1 MKQILM
7 LCGAILFF
15 HTGHAQQGSTEN
27 LPGVES
33 VPMTAQDS
41 LKQSLAKLKTAWA
54 DVNKLLVRRND
65 SMTIEI
71 AGIEYD
77 NSHLT
82 QLKDG
87 IKKLKNVRS
96 LAMRYSETT
105 ATMEII
111 YKGKPTDLWD
121 NLPATTK
128 SSFKIS
134 ELCDK
139 NIKLDYKHKPL

>member
-1 MKQILM
+1 MKKILM

-15 HTGHAQQGSTEN
+15 HTVHAQQGSTEN

-33 VPMTAQDS
+33 IPMTAQDS
-41 LKQSLAKLKTAWA
+41 LKQSLAKLKTALA
-54 DVNKLLVRRND
+54 DVNKMFARKGD
-65 SMTIEI
+65 SMTIEV
-71 AGIEYD
+71 AGVEYD

-87 IKKLKNVRS
+87 IKKLKSVRS
-96 LAMRYSETT
+96 LVMRYSGTT

-111 YKGKPTDLWD
+111 FKGKATDLWD

-134 ELCDK
+134 ELGDK
-139 NIKLDYKHKPL
+139 NIKLDYKQNAP

>member
-15 HTGHAQQGSTEN
+15 HTVLAQQGSTEN
-27 LPGVES
+27 LPGQES

-41 LKQSLAKLKTAWA
+41 LKESLAKLKAAWA
-54 DVNKLLVRRND
+54 DVNKLLVRKGD
-65 SMTIEI
+65 SMTIEV
-71 AGIEYD
+71 AGIDYD

-96 LAMRYSETT
+96 LVMRYSGTT

-111 YKGKPTDLWD
+111 FKGKPTDLWD
-121 NLPATTK
+121 NLPAATK
-128 SSFKIS
+128 SSFKVF
-134 ELCDK
+134 ELGDK
-139 NIKLDYKHKPL
+139 NIKLDYKHN